1 MLLDHEEI
9 EQLLV
14 GLSKKTGI
22 NLDEDITLS
31 DIIKK
36 VQNQNLCY
44 KSSANEIN
52 ILKPTQKNAFFIKNA
67 SFNIDDKE
75 FLTIDKDEII
85 SVKMI
90 SDKKAII
97 KTFDKTKKIE
107 YTGNN
112 IKVKIERELPI
123 DVYLDLIGG

>member
-9 EQLLV
+9 EQLLM

-22 NLDEDITLS
+22 TLDENITLS

-44 KSSANEIN
+44 KSSLNEIN

-67 SFNIDDKE
+67 SFSVEDKE
-75 FLTIDKDEII
+75 FVNIDKDEIV
-85 SVKMI
+85 SVKLI
-90 SDKKAII
+90 SDKKALIT
-97 KTFDKTKKIE
+97 TFDKTKKLE
-107 YTGNN
+107 YTGEN
-112 IKVKIERELPI
+112 IKIKIERDIPL

>member
-9 EQLLV
+9 EQLLM

-22 NLDEDITLS
+22 TLNENITLS

-44 KSSANEIN
+44 KSSLNEIN

-67 SFNIDDKE
+67 SFFVDDKE
-75 FLTIDKDEII
+75 FLNIDKDEII
-85 SVKMI
+85 SIKLI
-90 SDKKAII
+90 SDKKALIT
-97 KTFDKTKKIE
+97 TFDKTKKLE
-107 YTGNN
+107 YTGEN
-112 IKVKIERELPI
+112 IKIKIERDIPL
-123 DVYLDLIGG
+123 DVYLDLVGG

>member
-9 EQLLV
+9 KQLLV

-22 NLDEDITLS
+22 DLNDYITMS

-44 KSSANEIN
+44 KSSVNEIN

-67 SFNIDDKE
+67 SFDVNDKE
-75 FLTIDKDEII
+75 LQCIDKDEII
-85 SVKMI
+85 SIKLI
-90 SDKKAII
+90 SDKKAIV

-112 IKVKIERELPI
+112 IKIKIEREIPL
-123 DVYLDLIGG
+123 DVYLTLIS

>member
-9 EQLLV
+9 EQLLM

-22 NLDEDITLS
+22 TLNENITLS

-44 KSSANEIN
+44 KSSLNEIN

-67 SFNIDDKE
+67 SFSVEDKE
-75 FLTIDKDEII
+75 FFNIDKDEII
-85 SVKMI
+85 SVKLI
-90 SDKKAII
+90 SDKKALIT
-97 KTFDKTKKIE
+97 TFDKTKKLE
-107 YTGNN
+107 YTGEN
-112 IKVKIERELPI
+112 IKIKIERDIPL